1 VTGIEAG
8 KTWSRVGPEVAPT
21 SSSASGVFTL
31 SEYSENQGAG
41 TWPNPPTGVYE
52 AIAQVAV
59 TNATTNFVS
68 FTSIPSGYD
77 SYEIIMSY
85 VDPGDSAGVQRN
97 LEFEANG
104 YTGNTYS
111 RVIHYITGTP
121 ANSSAS
127 SVTATVY
134 TSAANQPAY
143 LANVYPPIGQAAR
156 WRIPK
161 PSSSQRHSW
170 LTESGSGVVG
180 RPLGTGSYVSTN
192 SYPTSV
198 WGIHN
203 EINAYSWSSF
213 GIRSEWG
220 RYYGNGTKFTMF
232 GIKAA

>member
-1 VTGIEAG
+1 MASPGYGENGSVI
-8 KTWSRVGPEVAPT
+8 GPQNLPT
-21 SSSASGVFTL
+21 SSVASGVWSL
-31 SEYSENQGAG
+31 GEVAEAQRDSI
-41 TWPNPPTGVYE
+41 WPNPATGVYE

-59 TNATTNFVS
+59 TNATTSFVS

-77 SYEIIMSY
+77 SYEIVMSY
-85 VDPGDSAGVQRN
+85 VDPGESAGVQRT

-111 RVIHYITGTP
+111 RVIHQIQGFP
-121 ANSSAS
+121 NNSTSNS
-127 SVTATVY
+127 WTSTVY
-134 TSAANQPAY
+134 TSASNQPAY
-143 LANVYPPIGQAAR
+143 LAEVYPPIGQAAR

-180 RPLGTGSYVSTN
+180 RPLGTGSYESTN
-192 SYPTSV
+192 SYPTSR

-203 EINAYSWSSF
+203 EVNAYSWSSF